1 MKTSFG
7 GVGQDR
13 SAWLALVFVLLG
25 VVVPTACVFWFMNEA
40 ARGQA
45 RAAKQTVAEAYRGQ
59 LRLMRDTIDAYW
71 ESRANALEQSAGA
84 GSPADFARNVKAD
97 SADSFIYLKR
107 DGSIAYPQPTT
118 AGVTEPA
125 ADRRDW
131 RAAQELDQRR
141 NRLAAIGAWT
151 AIAKSEN
158 DPSIAARAA
167 QAEIRWLVPEKEA
180 AIRAI
185 AEYFSAGRIA
195 RGTDLQGRLIAAD
208 EQLLA
213 LHLMQPRDSRRANVM
228 RRLSTMLN
236 DYDHTA
242 MPAAQRLF
250 LMDEVRALSP
260 NTVFPTYNAERLGA
274 QFVEAGEVH
283 AGGAG
288 LRATPVTELWELSAK
303 SGRVIA
309 LYRTETV
316 VAALNNLLDSNG
328 STSVKFT
335 AVPPG
340 DGSTGEAIAAGAMLP
355 GWQLSMSIVDTGMME
370 EAARTRIATYLWVGY
385 LVIGAMVVTGL
396 IAGQSFRKQV
406 RLARLKTDLVGAV
419 SHELKT
425 PLASMRLLV
434 DSLLEDREFDS
445 KKTREYLQLI
455 AGENLRLSRLVENFL
470 TFSRIERNRQRL
482 EFQEIEPANMVDS
495 VSGIVRERFQGSGC
509 EFSVDVESGLPPIHA
524 DPDALLSALL
534 NLLDNAYKY
543 TPSDK
548 RIRLLAYGQSGQVVF
563 AVEDN
568 GMGIAAREQKKIFR
582 RFYQVDRRLARDSG
596 GCGLGLS
603 IVDSIVRAHGGSVR
617 VTSQLGSGS
626 TFRLCLPCGKT
637 P

>member
-1 MKTSFG
+1 MRTSFG
-7 GVGQDR
+7 GAGRDR
-13 SAWLALVFVLLG
+13 SAWLALLFVLLG
-25 VVVPTACVFWFMNEA
+25 VVVPSACVLWFMNEA

-45 RAAKQTVAEAYRGQ
+45 RAAKQSVTEAYRGQ
-59 LRLMRDTIDAYW
+59 LRFIRDRIDAYW
-71 ESRANALEQSAGA
+71 ESRANALEQAAGA
-84 GSPADFARNVKAD
+84 GSAADFARNVKAGA
-97 SADSFIYLKR
+97 ADSFIYLKR
-107 DGSIAYPQPTT
+107 DGSIAYPQSTT
-118 AGVTEPA
+118 EYTTEPA
-125 ADRRDW
+125 AERPDW
-131 RAAQELDQRR
+131 RAAEAFDQRR
-141 NRLAAIGAWT
+141 NRLGAIGAWT

-195 RGTDLQGRLIAAD
+195 SGTDLQGRLIAAD

-213 LHLMQPRDSRRANVM
+213 LHLMQPRDSRRAIVI
-228 RRLSTMLN
+228 RRLSAMLN
-236 DYDHTA
+236 DYENTA

-250 LMDEVRALSP
+250 LMDEVRAMSP
-260 NTVFPTYNAERLGA
+260 NVEFPTYNAEHLAA

-283 AGGAG
+283 PGGGG
-288 LRATPVTELWELSAK
+288 LRATPVPELWKLAAK

-316 VAALNNLLDSNG
+316 VAALRTLLDSSG
-328 STSVKFT
+328 SKSVKFA

-340 DGSTGEAIAAGAMLP
+340 TGSTGEAIAAGAMLP
-355 GWQLSMSIVDTGMME
+355 GWQLSMSIVDTRMME

-434 DSLLEDREFDS
+434 DSLLEDPIFDS

-482 EFQEIEPANMVDS
+482 EFQEIEPANVVDS

-509 EFSVDVESGLPPIHA
+509 EFSVDVETGLPPIHA

-543 TPSDK
+543 TRSDK
-548 RIRLLAYGQSGQVVF
+548 RIRLRAYGQSGQVVF

-582 RFYQVDRRLARDSG
+582 RFYQVDRRLARESG

-626 TFRLCLPCGKT
+626 TFRLCLPGGKT

>member
-1 MKTSFG
+1 MKTRFG
-7 GVGQDR
+7 GAGRDR
-13 SAWLALVFVLLG
+13 SAWLALGFILLG
-25 VVVPTACVFWFMNEA
+25 VVAPTACVLWFMNEA

-45 RAAKQTVAEAYRGQ
+45 RAAKQSVAEAYRGQ
-59 LRLMRDTIDAYW
+59 LRFVRDRVDAYW
-71 ESRANALEQSAGA
+71 EGRADAIEQSAGA
-84 GSPADFARNVKAD
+84 GGAADFARNVETGA
-97 SADSFIYLKR
+97 ADSFIYLKR
-107 DGSIAYPQPTT
+107 DGSIAYPQSTT
-118 AGVTEPA
+118 AGATEPA
-125 ADRRDW
+125 AERPDW
-131 RAAQELDQRR
+131 RAAEAFDQRR
-141 NRLAAIGAWT
+141 NRVAAIGAWT

-180 AIRAI
+180 AIRAV

-195 RGTDLQGRLIAAD
+195 HGTDLQGRLIAAD

-213 LHLMQPRDSRRANVM
+213 LHLMQPRDNRRTAVM
-228 RRLSTMLN
+228 RRLAAMLN
-236 DYDHTA
+236 DYDNTA

-260 NTVFPTYNAERLGA
+260 NAVFPTYNAERLAA
-274 QFVEAGEVH
+274 QFVEAGELRT
-283 AGGAG
+283 GGSG
-288 LRATPVTELWELSAK
+288 LKATPVPDLWKLAAK

-309 LYRTETV
+309 LYRTEAV
-316 VAALNNLLDSNG
+316 LAAIGTLLDSSG
-328 STSVKFT
+328 SKSVKFT

-340 DGSTGEAIAAGAMLP
+340 ARTDGEAIPAGAMLP
-355 GWQLSMSIVDTGMME
+355 GWQLSLTVVDTRMME
-370 EAARTRIATYLWVGY
+370 EAARSRMATYLWVGY
-385 LVIGAMVVTGL
+385 LVVGVMVVTGL
-396 IAGQSFRKQV
+396 IAGQSFRKQM

-434 DSLLEDREFDS
+434 DSLLEDREFDP

-482 EFQEIEPANMVDS
+482 ECRKIEPANVVDS

-509 EFSVDVESGLPPIHA
+509 EFGVDVETGLPPIHA

-548 RIRLLAYGQSGQVVF
+548 RIRLRAYGQSGQVVF

-582 RFYQVDRRLARDSG
+582 RFYQVDRRLARESG

-603 IVDSIVRAHGGSVR
+603 IVDSIVRAHGGSVM
-617 VTSQLGSGS
+617 VSSQLGSGS
-626 TFRLCLPCGKT
+626 TFRLCLPCEKA

>member
-1 MKTSFG
+1 MGTRFG
-7 GVGQDR
+7 GAGRDR

-25 VVVPTACVFWFMNEA
+25 VVVPTACVLWFMNEA

-45 RAAKQTVAEAYRGQ
+45 EAAKQSVAEAYRGQ
-59 LRLMRDTIDAYW
+59 LRFIRDRVDAYW
-71 ESRANALEQSAGA
+71 ESRANALQRSAGEGGA
-84 GSPADFARNVKAD
+84 ADFARNVKAAA
-97 SADSFIYLKR
+97 ADSFIFLKR
-107 DGSIAYPQPTT
+107 DGAIAYPQSTT
-118 AGVTEPA
+118 IGVTDPA

-141 NRLAAIGAWT
+141 NRQAAIGAWT

-158 DPSIAARAA
+158 DPSFAARAA
-167 QAEIRWLVPEKEA
+167 QAEIRWLVPDKEA

-185 AEYFSAGRIA
+185 AEYFNAGKIA
-195 RGTDLQGRLIAAD
+195 RGTDLQSRLIAGD

-213 LHLMQPRDSRRANVM
+213 LHLMQPRDGRRAAVI
-228 RRLSTMLN
+228 RRLSAMLN
-236 DYDHTA
+236 DYEHTA

-260 NTVFPTYNAERLGA
+260 NAAFPTYNAERLAA
-274 QFVEAGEVH
+274 QFVEAGELH
-283 AGGAG
+283 AGGSG
-288 LRATPVTELWELSAK
+288 LHATPVPDLWKLTAK

-309 LYRTETV
+309 LYRTEAV
-316 VAALNNLLDSNG
+316 LAAMGTLLDRNG
-328 STSVKFT
+328 SRSVKFS
-335 AVPPG
+335 AVAPG
-340 DGSTGEAIAAGAMLP
+340 AGSTGEAIAAGAMLP
-355 GWQLSMSIVDTGMME
+355 GWQLSLTVVDTRMME
-370 EAARTRIATYLWVGY
+370 EAARSRIATYLWVGY
-385 LVIGAMVVTGL
+385 LVTGAMVLAGL
-396 IAGQSFRKQV
+396 VAGQSFRKQM

-434 DSLLEDREFDS
+434 DSLLEDHEFDP

-470 TFSRIERNRQRL
+470 TFSRIDRNRQRL
-482 EFQEIEPANMVDS
+482 EFQEIEPASVVES

-509 EFSVDVESGLPPIHA
+509 EFSVDVETGLPPIHA

-548 RIRLLAYGQSGQVVF
+548 RIRLRAYGESGQVVF

-568 GMGIAAREQKKIFR
+568 GMGIAPREQKKIFR
-582 RFYQVDRRLARDSG
+582 RFYQIDRRLARESG

-603 IVDSIVRAHGGSVR
+603 IVDSIVRAHGGSVG
-617 VTSQLGSGS
+617 VTSRLGSGS
-626 TFRLCLPCGKT
+626 TFRLSLPCEKAQ
-637 P
+637 

>member
-25 VVVPTACVFWFMNEA
+25 VVVPTACVLWFMNEA

-45 RAAKQTVAEAYRGQ
+45 RAAKQSVTEAYRGQ
-59 LRLMRDTIDAYW
+59 LRFVRDRIDAYW

-185 AEYFSAGRIA
+185 AEYFGAGRIA

-236 DYDHTA
+236 DYDNTA

-260 NTVFPTYNAERLGA
+260 NAVFPTYNAERLAA
-274 QFVEAGEVH
+274 QFVEAEVH
-283 AGGAG
+283 ASGAG
-288 LRATPVTELWELSAK
+288 LQSTPVPDLWKLTAK

-316 VAALNNLLDSNG
+316 VAALRTVLDGNG
-328 STSVKFT
+328 SKSVKFT
-335 AVPPG
+335 AVAPG
-340 DGSTGEAIAAGAMLP
+340 AGSTGEAIAAGAMLP
-355 GWQLSMSIVDTGMME
+355 GWQLSMSIVDTRMME
-370 EAARTRIATYLWVGY
+370 EAARTRTATYLWVGY

-434 DSLLEDREFDS
+434 DSLLEDPVFDP

-482 EFQEIEPANMVDS
+482 EFQEIEPANVVES

-509 EFSVDVESGLPPIHA
+509 EFSVDVETALPPIHA

-548 RIRLLAYGQSGQVVF
+548 RIRLRAYGQSGQVVF

-582 RFYQVDRRLARDSG
+582 RFYQVDRRLARESG
-596 GCGLGLS
+596 GVGLGLS